1 MESDG
6 APFLHYR
13 LNIDEQPDWFDFA
26 VDQARDDLVKE
37 YDNKIIELEKDV
49 AAGKDQIYAWNQL
62 GQTLVTEIR
71 ESLEQLEIT
80 KSALAFAAGI
90 ISTLPEYK
98 DKHPEEVQDML
109 LSYGAASYIGVSE
122 DE

>member
-1 MESDG
+1 MTNDND
-6 APFLHYR
+6 PFWPPQR
-13 LNIDEQPDWFDFA
+13 PDWFEFA
-26 VDQARDDLVKE
+26 IDQARENLAKE
-37 YDNKIIELEKDV
+37 YKDKIIKFEKDV
-49 AAGKDQIYAWNQL
+49 ASYKDQIYAWNQL

-98 DKHPEEVQDML
+98 DKHPEEVQDLL
-109 LSYGAASYIGVSE
+109 LSWGAASYMGVKE